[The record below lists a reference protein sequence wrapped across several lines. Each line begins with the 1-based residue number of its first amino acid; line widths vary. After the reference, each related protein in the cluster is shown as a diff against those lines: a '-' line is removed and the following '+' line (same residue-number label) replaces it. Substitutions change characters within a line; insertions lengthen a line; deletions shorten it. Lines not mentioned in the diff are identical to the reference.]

1 MSFGE
6 EAADV
11 LSDIEAFAATTIL
24 EDVIDKLKV
33 MKHILPPLISDEGHD
48 ITAQASKT
56 NDQSVVEASLNTN
69 TDPGEEAND
78 EEDFDGG
85 LVEALVARQLRSL
98 PKDEMQKA
106 QLDRTYIESV
116 LTDTSDEICEK
127 RSFQALGSRI
137 EEGLKEKHCLERV
150 VQNEV
155 ARDQKIEELTHRLK
169 SVKQT
174 RALEVGKRKKRL
186 AFLKNEL
193 QELKAKTRMED
204 SFLLKSTN
212 AEVEWT
218 RKRNA
223 YEENK
228 LTNEIA
234 TLNADIEKETRTN
247 VEMESFIGIH
257 QAELEQQVEMWMDK
271 YEKDYDAKMKELQT
285 LKKMMAA
292 DKERL
297 EELTVLY
304 AEYENIIV
312 TDRIERERERRRIE
326 KERRENEATLR
337 IQSWW
342 RGVII
347 RKGMKLMKPPKKK
360 KGKKGRRK

>member
-1 MSFGE
+1 
-6 EAADV
+6 
-11 LSDIEAFAATTIL
+11 LTDIEAFAATTIL
-24 EDVIDKLKV
+24 EDMIDKLKV

-48 ITAQASKT
+48 ATTSKS
-56 NDQSVVEASLNTN
+56 NPHLNVGQSVNSSV
-69 TDPGEEAND
+69 DPEEEIDEESEEA
-78 EEDFDGG
+78 
-85 LVEALVARQLRSL
+85 LVEVLVARQLRSL

-116 LTDTSDEICEK
+116 LTETYEEICDK
-127 RSFQALGSRI
+127 RSYKALGRRI
-137 EEGLKEKHCLERV
+137 EEALKEKHCLERV
-150 VQNEV
+150 VQKEK
-155 ARDQKIEELTHRLK
+155 AGDEKIEELTKRLN
-169 SVKQT
+169 SVRQT

-204 SFLLKSTN
+204 NFLLKSTH

-218 RKRNA
+218 KKRNA
-223 YEENK
+223 YDENR
-228 LTNEIA
+228 LSGDIA
-234 TLNADIEKETRTN
+234 KINNDIEKETRIN
-247 VEMESFIGIH
+247 SEMESFIGLH
-257 QAELEQQVEMWMDK
+257 QAELEQQVELWMDK
-271 YEKDYDAKMKELQT
+271 YEKDYDAKMKELTT
-285 LKKMMAA
+285 LKKMMAT

-312 TDRIERERERRRIE
+312 TDRIERERERRRKE

-360 KGKKGRRK
+360 KGKKGRK

>member
-1 MSFGE
+1 MG
-6 EAADV
+6 
-11 LSDIEAFAATTIL
+11 
-24 EDVIDKLKV
+24 
-33 MKHILPPLISDEGHD
+33 
-48 ITAQASKT
+48 
-56 NDQSVVEASLNTN
+56 
-69 TDPGEEAND
+69 
-78 EEDFDGG
+78 
-85 LVEALVARQLRSL
+85 
-98 PKDEMQKA
+98 
-106 QLDRTYIESV
+106 
-116 LTDTSDEICEK
+116 
-127 RSFQALGSRI
+127 
-137 EEGLKEKHCLERV
+137 
-150 VQNEV
+150 
-155 ARDQKIEELTHRLK
+155 ELTNRLK
-169 SVKQT
+169 TVKQT

-218 RKRNA
+218 KKRNA
-223 YEENK
+223 YEENR
-228 LTNEIA
+228 LSGDIA
-234 TLNADIEKETRTN
+234 KINSDIEKETRN
-247 VEMESFIGIH
+247 NSEMESFIDLH
-257 QAELEQQVEMWMDK
+257 QAELEQQVELWMDK

-347 RKGMKLMKPPKKK
+347 RKGMRLMKPPKKK
-360 KGKKGRRK
+360 KGRKGRRR